1 MKKETTLGILQ
12 VLAYIFIISI
22 GFMIGKG
29 YQHQKDEKIINQLS
43 NDVNSMLAPEDFF
56 VDSSYQYLEGHRLD
70 LPDEIS
76 EVSWY
81 DDKEIDL
88 MAVYIDDGGDIHLGF
103 TGKTIPR
110 SQFVGNKEDSLNL
123 IEEHSELTT
132 LVRR

>member
-12 VLAYIFIISI
+12 ILAITFLICI
-22 GFMIGKG
+22 GFLVGKG
-29 YQHQKDEKIINQLS
+29 YQYQQDEKVINQLS

-70 LPDEIS
+70 IPDEIS
-76 EVSWY
+76 QVSWY
-81 DDKEIDL
+81 DDKNIDL
-88 MAVYIDDGGDIHLGF
+88 MAVFIDDGGDIHLGY

-110 SQFVGNKEDSLNL
+110 NLFLGNREDSLNL

-132 LVRR
+132 LVHR